1 MGARHKAADEAARRG
16 RRQLDLVLDELRNAR
31 LAAGMSQRSVAS
43 RVGCSRQQISAVE
56 RGEGADIG
64 IVELVRIGGVVGLD
78 VSLRTFPGGSPL
90 RDAGQLRVLSR
101 FRVLVGGLWNWQTEV
116 PVTADPRDRRA
127 FDAVLSRSMVRV
139 GIEAVTRLTDSQAQV
154 RAILLK
160 QQAAGLASIVLVLAD
175 TQHNA
180 RALREAAATIAP
192 AFPLSPRMTLGNLRA
207 GVPPARN
214 GYVLA

>member
-1 MGARHKAADEAARRG
+1 MPPRRNPTDDAVRRG
-16 RRQLDLVLDELRNAR
+16 RRQLDLVLDEVRNAR
-31 LAAGMSQRSVAS
+31 RAAGMSQSSVAS
-43 RVGCSRQQISAVE
+43 RVGCSRQQISAIE
-56 RGEGADIG
+56 RGEGTDIG
-64 IVELVRIGGVVGLD
+64 IVELVRIGAVVGLD

-101 FRVLVGGLWNWQTEV
+101 FRALVGDLWDCHTEV

-127 FDAVLSRSMVRV
+127 FDAVLSRGPVRV
-139 GIEAVTRLTDSQAQV
+139 GVEAVTRLTDSQAQV

-160 QQAAGLASIVLVLAD
+160 QQAAGLGSIVLVLAD

-180 RALREAAATIAP
+180 RALRDAAATVGP

-214 GYVLA
+214 GYVLV